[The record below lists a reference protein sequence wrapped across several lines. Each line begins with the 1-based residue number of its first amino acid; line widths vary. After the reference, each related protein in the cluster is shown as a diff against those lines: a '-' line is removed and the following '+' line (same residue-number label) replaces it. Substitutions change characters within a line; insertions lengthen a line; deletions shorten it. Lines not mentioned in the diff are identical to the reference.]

1 MKHLVVL
8 AAACLACLAL
18 PASAKDVSSEL
29 VEIVRLA
36 KTRYPSRPMAEAMQ
50 TVAQERAGAQDAVF
64 KNIGQLANAVA
75 DTYSMYL
82 HVNTDT
88 YVDYCRK
95 QGADIAPYARRFT
108 ASHAAEAEAAAIV
121 YARLNTD
128 FESIWVDMKAS
139 AEQTAENNLGRV
151 AKPLRVDSES
161 VCKRM
166 AEAPDAS
173 AETLSFAAMFPELDQ
188 LLLSFRK

>member
-18 PASAKDVSSEL
+18 PTPAKDISSEL

-36 KTRYPSRPMAEAMQ
+36 KTHYPSRPIAEAMQ

-64 KNIGQLANAVA
+64 KNVGQLANAVA

-88 YVDYCRK
+88 YVGYCLK
-95 QGADIAPYARRFT
+95 QGVDIAPYARRFT
-108 ASHAAEAEAAAIV
+108 ARHAAEAEAAAII

-151 AKPLRVDSES
+151 AKPLGVAPAD

-173 AETLSFAAMFPELDQ
+173 AETLSFAAMFPELNQ

>member
-108 ASHAAEAEAAAIV
+108 ARHAAEAEAAAIV

-128 FESIWVDMKAS
+128 FESIWADMKVS

-151 AKPLRVDSES
+151 AKPLRVDSEN